1 MKKVSVSNITFG
13 GDDTPLIAGPCVV
26 ETYKLATD
34 VAKQLV
40 KIGEK
45 TNTPIIYKS
54 SFDKANRS
62 SNSSYRGPGIE
73 KGLEALSRVKEETN
87 LPILTDIHEVHHV
100 NQVAEV
106 ADILQIPAFLCR
118 QTDLIKAA
126 AQTGKVV
133 NVKKGQFLS
142 PWEIENVIVK
152 ITEEGNENILIT
164 ERGTQFGYNNLVVD
178 MRSIPIM
185 QQFGFPVIFDATHS
199 NQLPG
204 GNGTSTAGMRDM
216 VPYLAKAAVA
226 VGCDGLF
233 FETHPNPEKA
243 KSDASTQWPLDELEE
258 VISNLK
264 MKPAK
269 VVEVRPSKDLGK
281 SQEKSGEKVYK
292 ERLKETLDKYKE
304 IDFKDM
310 DDMVDLDN
318 PGPVRKKDDN
328 GFKATAEKL
337 MKERDLTESVEVLS
351 EKDIEIIEDKKIE
364 TILCNG
370 FLDTLNPV
378 EVDSNLVTIF
388 NSAKRLIF
396 IQLEPKRRPMDW
408 WVQKLQFLRERHD
421 QKELDIFVVFKAEPQ
436 RLRMMTLPKDYHKK
450 KEEQEEKLKQRRKQ
464 VPLVRW
470 NDPSKKPKPRI

>member
-1 MKKVSVSNITFG
+1 MKEISVSNITFG
-13 GDDTPLIAGPCVV
+13 GEDTPLIAGPCVV

-73 KGLEALSRVKEETN
+73 KGLEALRRVKDETG
-87 LPILTDIHEVHHV
+87 LPVLTDIHEVHHV
-100 NQVAEV
+100 NEVAEV

-142 PWEIENVIVK
+142 PWEIENVIIK

-164 ERGTQFGYNNLVVD
+164 ERGTQFGYQNLVVD

-233 FETHPNPEKA
+233 FETHPDPENA

-269 VVEVRPSKDLGK
+269 VVDSAPSQNLGESQAKTYIK
-281 SQEKSGEKVYK
+281 SLKEKSLKHRTIDFNDMEEKEEKSVSNK
-292 ERLKETLDKYKE
+292 KPSPNSFESTVVHLMNERELTERINIDSESEYAKLDLDKKYQT
-304 IDFKDM
+304 
-310 DDMVDLDN
+310 V
-318 PGPVRKKDDN
+318 V
-328 GFKATAEKL
+328 
-337 MKERDLTESVEVLS
+337 S
-351 EKDIEIIEDKKIE
+351 DKY
-364 TILCNG
+364 
-370 FLDTLNPV
+370 LDTLNPL
-378 EVDSNLVTIF
+378 EVDEVLVQIF
-388 NSAKRLIF
+388 NIAERLIVLH
-396 IQLEPKRRPMDW
+396 LEPARRPVQWWMD
-408 WVQKLQFLRERHD
+408 KFQFLRERHD
-421 QKELDIFVVFKAEPQ
+421 QEELNIFVVFDAKPNE
-436 RLRMMTLPKDYHKK
+436 LKMITLPNDYYQKK
-450 KEEQEEKLKQRRKQ
+450 KQQEERLKGKR
-464 VPLVRW
+464 VPFVSWRD
-470 NDPSKKPKPRI
+470 NNKPKPRM

>member
-1 MKKVSVSNITFG
+1 M
-13 GDDTPLIAGPCVV
+13 L
-26 ETYKLATD
+26 
-34 VAKQLV
+34 
-40 KIGEK
+40 
-45 TNTPIIYKS
+45 
-54 SFDKANRS
+54 
-62 SNSSYRGPGIE
+62 
-73 KGLEALSRVKEETN
+73 
-87 LPILTDIHEVHHV
+87 
-100 NQVAEV
+100 
-106 ADILQIPAFLCR
+106 ILQIPAFLCR

-233 FETHPNPEKA
+233 FETHPILKKQNQM
-243 KSDASTQWPLDELEE
+243 STQWPLDELEE

-269 VVEVRPSKDLGK
+269 AKVVSKTT
-281 SQEKSGEKVYK
+281 SEKSGEKVYK

-304 IDFKDM
+304 MDFKDM
-310 DDMVDLDN
+310 DDMVDFDN

-421 QKELDIFVVFKAEPQ
+421 QK
-436 RLRMMTLPKDYHKK
+436 
-450 KEEQEEKLKQRRKQ
+450 
-464 VPLVRW
+464 
-470 NDPSKKPKPRI
+470 N

>member
-1 MKKVSVSNITFG
+1 MKEISVSNITFG
-13 GDDTPLIAGPCVV
+13 GEDTPLIAGPCVV

-73 KGLEALSRVKEETN
+73 KGLEALRRVKDETG
-87 LPILTDIHEVHHV
+87 LPVLTDIHEVHHV
-100 NQVAEV
+100 NEVAEV

-142 PWEIENVIVK
+142 PWEIENVIIK

-164 ERGTQFGYNNLVVD
+164 ERGTQFGYQNLVVD

-233 FETHPNPEKA
+233 FETHPDPENA

-269 VVEVRPSKDLGK
+269 VVDSIPSKNLGESQAKTYIK
-281 SQEKSGEKVYK
+281 SLKEKSLKHRTIDFNDMEEKEEKSVSNK
-292 ERLKETLDKYKE
+292 KPSPNSFESTVVHLMNERELTERINIDSESEYAKLDLDKKYQT
-304 IDFKDM
+304 
-310 DDMVDLDN
+310 V
-318 PGPVRKKDDN
+318 V
-328 GFKATAEKL
+328 
-337 MKERDLTESVEVLS
+337 S
-351 EKDIEIIEDKKIE
+351 DKY
-364 TILCNG
+364 
-370 FLDTLNPV
+370 LDTLNPL
-378 EVDSNLVTIF
+378 EVDEVLVQIF
-388 NSAKRLIF
+388 NIAERLIVLH
-396 IQLEPKRRPMDW
+396 LEPARRPVQWWMD
-408 WVQKLQFLRERHD
+408 KFQFLRERHD
-421 QKELDIFVVFKAEPQ
+421 QEELNIFVVFDAKPNE
-436 RLRMMTLPKDYHKK
+436 LKMITLPNDYHQKK
-450 KEEQEEKLKQRRKQ
+450 KQQEERLKGKR
-464 VPLVRW
+464 VPFVSWRD
-470 NDPSKKPKPRI
+470 NNKPKPRM

>member
-1 MKKVSVSNITFG
+1 MKEISVSGVTFG
-13 GDDTPLIAGPCVV
+13 GEDTPLIAGPCVV
-26 ETYKLATD
+26 ETYKLAMD

-45 TNTPIIYKS
+45 TNTPIVYKS

-73 KGLEALSRVKEETN
+73 KGLEALTRVKDETG
-87 LPILTDIHEVHHV
+87 LPIITDIHEVHHV
-100 NQVAEV
+100 KEVAEV

-142 PWEIENVIVK
+142 PWEMENVIIK

-204 GNGTSTAGMRDM
+204 GNGTTTAGMRDM

-233 FETHPNPEKA
+233 FETHPDPENA

-269 VVEVRPSKDLGK
+269 VVEAGTITNLGESQAESYKK
-281 SQEKSGEKVYK
+281 SLKVNN
-292 ERLKETLDKYKE
+292 LKHKT
-304 IDFKDM
+304 IDFNDM
-310 DDMVDLDN
+310 GIIENKEPASKESSAKSAFDGTV
-318 PGPVRKKDDN
+318 
-328 GFKATAEKL
+328 THL
-337 MKERDLTESVEVLS
+337 MKERDLTEKITVNS
-351 EKDIEIIEDKKIE
+351 ESDYAKLDLDK
-364 TILCNG
+364 TYQAVVSDLY
-370 FLDTLNPV
+370 LDTLNPL
-378 EVDSNLVTIF
+378 EVDEVLVQIF
-388 NSAKRLIF
+388 NIAERLIVLH
-396 IQLEPKRRPMDW
+396 LEPSRRPIQWWMD
-408 WVQKLQFLRERHD
+408 KFQFLRERHD
-421 QKELDIFVVFKAEPQ
+421 QEELSIFVVFDAKPNE
-436 RLRMMTLPKDYHKK
+436 LKMITLPNNYHQKK
-450 KEEQEEKLKQRRKQ
+450 KEYEKTKNKKQ
-464 VPLVRW
+464 VPIISWRD
-470 NDPSKKPKPRI
+470 NNKPKPRM

>member
-1 MKKVSVSNITFG
+1 MKEISVSNITFG
-13 GDDTPLIAGPCVV
+13 GEDTPLIAGPCVV

-73 KGLEALSRVKEETN
+73 KGLEALRRVKDETG
-87 LPILTDIHEVHHV
+87 LPVLTDIHEVHHV
-100 NQVAEV
+100 NEVAEV

-142 PWEIENVIVK
+142 PWEIENVIIK

-164 ERGTQFGYNNLVVD
+164 ERGTQFGYQNLVVD

-233 FETHPNPEKA
+233 FETHPDPENA

-269 VVEVRPSKDLGK
+269 VVDSVPSKNLGESQAKTYIK
-281 SQEKSGEKVYK
+281 SLKEKSLKHRTIDFNDMEEKEQKSVSNK
-292 ERLKETLDKYKE
+292 KPSPNSFESTVVHLMNERELTERINIDSESEYAKLDLDKKYQT
-304 IDFKDM
+304 
-310 DDMVDLDN
+310 V
-318 PGPVRKKDDN
+318 V
-328 GFKATAEKL
+328 
-337 MKERDLTESVEVLS
+337 S
-351 EKDIEIIEDKKIE
+351 DKY
-364 TILCNG
+364 
-370 FLDTLNPV
+370 LDTLNPL
-378 EVDSNLVTIF
+378 EVDEVLVQIF
-388 NSAKRLIF
+388 NIAERLIVLH
-396 IQLEPKRRPMDW
+396 LEPARRPVQWWMD
-408 WVQKLQFLRERHD
+408 KFQFLRERHD
-421 QKELDIFVVFKAEPQ
+421 QEELNIFVVFDAKPNE
-436 RLRMMTLPKDYHKK
+436 LKMITLPNDYHQKK
-450 KEEQEEKLKQRRKQ
+450 KQQEERLKGKR
-464 VPLVRW
+464 VPFVSWRD
-470 NDPSKKPKPRI
+470 NNKPKPRM

>member
-13 GDDTPLIAGPCVV
+13 GKDTPLIAGPCVV
-26 ETYKLATD
+26 ESYKLAMD
-34 VAKQLV
+34 VAKKLV

-45 TNTPIIYKS
+45 AKTPIVYKS

-73 KGLEALSRVKEETN
+73 KGLEALRRVKDETGM
-87 LPILTDIHEVHHV
+87 PVLTDIHEVHHV

-142 PWEIENVIVK
+142 PWEIENVIIK

-185 QQFGFPVIFDATHS
+185 QEFGFPVIFNATHS

-204 GNGTSTAGMRDM
+204 GNGTSTAGMRNM

-233 FETHPNPEKA
+233 FETHPNPESA
-243 KSDASTQWPLDELEE
+243 KSDASTQWPLDDLEE
-258 VISNLK
+258 VILNLK

-269 VVEVRPSKDLGK
+269 VVEVPRTDLGE
-281 SQEKSGEKVYK
+281 SQEKNSADLYKKRLDEK
-292 ERLKETLDKYKE
+292 LKSHSDTSQINEV
-304 IDFKDM
+304 DFNDIPTSVPKQK
-310 DDMVDLDN
+310 N
-318 PGPVRKKDDN
+318 DN
-328 GFKATAEKL
+328 GFQATATKL
-337 MKERDLTESVEVLS
+337 MEERNLTESVSISNS
-351 EKDIEIIEDKKIE
+351 EDLEFMKEKKAE
-364 TILCNG
+364 AILCNG

-378 EVDSNLVTIF
+378 EVDLNLVTLF
-388 NSAKRLIF
+388 NSASRLIF

-408 WVQKLQFLRERHD
+408 WMQKFQFLRERHD
-421 QKELDIFVVFKAEPQ
+421 QKELDIFVVFTAEPQ
-436 RLRMMTLPKDYHKK
+436 KLRMVTLPKDYYQK
-450 KEEQEEKLKQRRKQ
+450 KEKEERESKKTKI
-464 VPLVRW
+464 PLVRW
-470 NDPSKKPKPRI
+470 NDPKNKPKPRL

>member
-73 KGLEALSRVKEETN
+73 KGLEALTRVKDETG
-87 LPILTDIHEVHHV
+87 LPILTDVHEVHHV

-164 ERGTQFGYNNLVVD
+164 ERGTQFGYQNLVVD

-233 FETHPNPEKA
+233 FETHPNPEEA
-243 KSDASTQWPLDELEE
+243 KSDASTQWPLDKLEE

-269 VVEVRPSKDLGK
+269 VVEVSPSTNLGE
-281 SQEKSGEKVYK
+281 SQAENYVDN
-292 ERLKETLDKYKE
+292 LKKKTLE
-304 IDFKDM
+304 HLEVDF
-310 DDMVDLDN
+310 N
-318 PGPVRKKDDN
+318 S
-328 GFKATAEKL
+328 
-337 MKERDLTESVEVLS
+337 MKEKEKPIETKKEDGFQGTANHLMNERSLTKRIDINNESDYAKIDNSVKIESVIS
-351 EKDIEIIEDKKIE
+351 D
-364 TILCNG
+364 G
-370 FLDTLNPV
+370 YLDTLNPT
-378 EVDSNLVTIF
+378 EVDEVLVSMF
-388 NSAKRLIF
+388 ELAERLIVLH
-396 IQLEPKRRPMDW
+396 LEPKRRPMQW
-408 WVQKLQFLRERHD
+408 WMDKFQFLRERHD
-421 QKELDIFVVFKAEPQ
+421 QKELDIFVVFDAKPDE
-436 RLRMMTLPKDYHKK
+436 LKMITLPKNYYQKK
-450 KEEQEEKLKQRRKQ
+450 KEQEDRLKNKS
-464 VPLVRW
+464 VPLVKW
-470 NDPSKKPKPRI
+470 TDGNKPRPRI

>member
-1 MKKVSVSNITFG
+1 MKKVSVSNVTFG
-13 GDDTPLIAGPCVV
+13 GNDTPLIAGPCVV

-45 TNTPIIYKS
+45 TNTPIVYKS

-62 SNSSYRGPGIE
+62 SNSSYRGPGME
-73 KGLEALSRVKEETN
+73 KGLEALRRVKDETN
-87 LPILTDIHEVHHV
+87 LPVLTDIHEVHHV
-100 NQVAEV
+100 KEVAEV

-142 PWEIENVIVK
+142 PWEIENVIIK
-152 ITEEGNENILIT
+152 ITEEGNDNILIT

-185 QQFGFPVIFDATHS
+185 QEFGFPVIFDATHS

-204 GNGTSTAGMRDM
+204 GNGTSTAGMRNM

-233 FETHPNPEKA
+233 FETHPNPEEA

-269 VVEVRPSKDLGK
+269 IVESKTKSSADL
-281 SQEKSGEKVYK
+281 YK
-292 ERLKETLDKYKE
+292 ERLDKKLKSHSDTSQINE
-304 IDFKDM
+304 VDF
-310 DDMVDLDN
+310 DN
-318 PGPVRKKDDN
+318 LPIAKQTRKDDN
-328 GFKATAEKL
+328 GFLATAKKL
-337 MKERDLTESVEVLS
+337 MGERNLTESVSISSAEDLNIMKGKKAEGVLC
-351 EKDIEIIEDKKIE
+351 D
-364 TILCNG
+364 G
-370 FLDTLNPV
+370 FLDTLNPT
-378 EVDSNLVTIF
+378 EVDLNLVTLF
-388 NSAKRLIF
+388 NSASRLIF
-396 IQLEPKRRPMDW
+396 IQLEPTRRPMDW
-408 WVQKLQFLRERHD
+408 WVQKFQFLRERHD
-421 QKELDIFVVFKAEPQ
+421 QKELDIFVIFKAEPN
-436 RLRMMTLPKDYHKK
+436 RLRMITLPKDYYQK
-450 KEEQEEKLKQRRKQ
+450 KEEEERESKKKR

-470 NDPSKKPKPRI
+470 NNPENKPKPRL

>member
-1 MKKVSVSNITFG
+1 MKEISVSNITFG
-13 GDDTPLIAGPCVV
+13 GEDTPLIAGPCVV

-73 KGLEALSRVKEETN
+73 KGLEALRRVKDETG
-87 LPILTDIHEVHHV
+87 LPVLTDIHEVHHV
-100 NQVAEV
+100 NEVAEV

-142 PWEIENVIVK
+142 PWEIENVIIK

-164 ERGTQFGYNNLVVD
+164 ERGTQFGYQNLVVD

-233 FETHPNPEKA
+233 FETHPDPENA

-269 VVEVRPSKDLGK
+269 VVDSAPSQNLGESQAKTYIK
-281 SQEKSGEKVYK
+281 SLKEKSLKHRTIDFNDMEEKEEKSVSNK
-292 ERLKETLDKYKE
+292 KPSPNSFESTVVHLMNERELTERINIDSESEYAKLDLDKKYQT
-304 IDFKDM
+304 
-310 DDMVDLDN
+310 V
-318 PGPVRKKDDN
+318 V
-328 GFKATAEKL
+328 
-337 MKERDLTESVEVLS
+337 S
-351 EKDIEIIEDKKIE
+351 DKY
-364 TILCNG
+364 
-370 FLDTLNPV
+370 LDTLNPL
-378 EVDSNLVTIF
+378 EVDEVLVQIF
-388 NSAKRLIF
+388 NIAERLIVLH
-396 IQLEPKRRPMDW
+396 LEPARRPVQWWMD
-408 WVQKLQFLRERHD
+408 KFQFLRERHD
-421 QKELDIFVVFKAEPQ
+421 QEELNIFVVFDATPNELK
-436 RLRMMTLPKDYHKK
+436 MITLPNDYYQKK
-450 KEEQEEKLKQRRKQ
+450 KQQEERLKGKR
-464 VPLVRW
+464 VPFVSWRD
-470 NDPSKKPKPRI
+470 NNKPKPRM

>member
-1 MKKVSVSNITFG
+1 MKEISVSNITFG
-13 GDDTPLIAGPCVV
+13 GEDTPLIAGPCVV

-73 KGLEALSRVKEETN
+73 KGLEALRRVKDETG
-87 LPILTDIHEVHHV
+87 LPVLTDIHEVHHV
-100 NQVAEV
+100 NEVAEV

-142 PWEIENVIVK
+142 PWEIENVIIK

-164 ERGTQFGYNNLVVD
+164 ERGTQFGYQNLVVD

-233 FETHPNPEKA
+233 FETHPDPKNA

-269 VVEVRPSKDLGK
+269 VVDSIPSKNLGESQAKTYIK
-281 SQEKSGEKVYK
+281 SLKEKSLKHRTIDFNDMEEKEQKSVSNK
-292 ERLKETLDKYKE
+292 KPSPNSFESTVVHLMNERELTERINIDSESEYAKLDLDKKYQT
-304 IDFKDM
+304 
-310 DDMVDLDN
+310 V
-318 PGPVRKKDDN
+318 V
-328 GFKATAEKL
+328 
-337 MKERDLTESVEVLS
+337 S
-351 EKDIEIIEDKKIE
+351 DKY
-364 TILCNG
+364 
-370 FLDTLNPV
+370 LDTLNPL
-378 EVDSNLVTIF
+378 EVDEVLVQIF
-388 NSAKRLIF
+388 NIAERLIVLH
-396 IQLEPKRRPMDW
+396 LEPARRPVQWWMD
-408 WVQKLQFLRERHD
+408 KFQFLRERHD
-421 QKELDIFVVFKAEPQ
+421 QEELNIFVVFDAKPNE
-436 RLRMMTLPKDYHKK
+436 LKMITLPNDYHQKK
-450 KEEQEEKLKQRRKQ
+450 KQQEERLKGKR
-464 VPLVRW
+464 VPFVSWRD
-470 NDPSKKPKPRI
+470 NNKPKPRM

>member
-1 MKKVSVSNITFG
+1 MKKVSVSNVTFG
-13 GDDTPLIAGPCVV
+13 GNDTPLIAGPCVV

-45 TNTPIIYKS
+45 TNTPIVYKS

-62 SNSSYRGPGIE
+62 SNSSYRGPGME
-73 KGLEALSRVKEETN
+73 KGLEALRRVKNETN
-87 LPILTDIHEVHHV
+87 LPVLTDIHEVHHV
-100 NQVAEV
+100 KEVAEV

-185 QQFGFPVIFDATHS
+185 QEFGFPVIFDATHS

-204 GNGTSTAGMRDM
+204 GNGTSTAGMRNM

-233 FETHPNPEKA
+233 FETHPNPEEA
-243 KSDASTQWPLDELEE
+243 KSDASTQWPLDKLEE

-269 VVEVRPSKDLGK
+269 IVESKTKSSTDL
-281 SQEKSGEKVYK
+281 YK
-292 ERLKETLDKYKE
+292 ERLDEKLKSHADTSQINEV
-304 IDFKDM
+304 DF
-310 DDMVDLDN
+310 DN
-318 PGPVRKKDDN
+318 LPVAKQKRTNDN
-328 GFKATAEKL
+328 GFLSTAKKL
-337 MKERDLTESVEVLS
+337 MEERNLTESVSISSVEDLDVM
-351 EKDIEIIEDKKIE
+351 KDKKAE
-364 TILCNG
+364 AILCDG

-378 EVDSNLVTIF
+378 EVDLNLVTLF
-388 NSAKRLIF
+388 NSASRLIF
-396 IQLEPKRRPMDW
+396 LQLEPSRRPMDW
-408 WVQKLQFLRERHD
+408 WVQKFQFLRERHD
-421 QKELDIFVVFKAEPQ
+421 QKELDIFVVFKAEPN
-436 RLRMMTLPKDYHKK
+436 RLRMITLPKNYYQK
-450 KEEQEEKLKQRRKQ
+450 KEEEERESKVKRL
-464 VPLVRW
+464 PLVRW
-470 NDPSKKPKPRI
+470 NNPENKPKPRL

>member
-1 MKKVSVSNITFG
+1 MKEISVSNITFG
-13 GDDTPLIAGPCVV
+13 GEDTPLIAGPCVV

-73 KGLEALSRVKEETN
+73 KGLEALRRVKDETG
-87 LPILTDIHEVHHV
+87 LPVLTDIHEVHHV
-100 NQVAEV
+100 NEVAEV

-142 PWEIENVIVK
+142 PWEIENVIIK

-164 ERGTQFGYNNLVVD
+164 ERGTQFGYQNLVVD

-233 FETHPNPEKA
+233 FETHPDPENA

-269 VVEVRPSKDLGK
+269 VVDSAPSQNLGESQAKTYIK
-281 SQEKSGEKVYK
+281 SLKEKSLKHRTIDFNDMEEKEQKSVSNK
-292 ERLKETLDKYKE
+292 KPSPNSFESTVVHLMNERELTERINIDSESEYAKLDLDKKYQT
-304 IDFKDM
+304 
-310 DDMVDLDN
+310 V
-318 PGPVRKKDDN
+318 V
-328 GFKATAEKL
+328 
-337 MKERDLTESVEVLS
+337 S
-351 EKDIEIIEDKKIE
+351 DKY
-364 TILCNG
+364 
-370 FLDTLNPV
+370 LDTLNPL
-378 EVDSNLVTIF
+378 EVDEVLVQIF
-388 NSAKRLIF
+388 NIAERLIVLH
-396 IQLEPKRRPMDW
+396 LEPARRPVQWWMD
-408 WVQKLQFLRERHD
+408 KFQFLRERHD
-421 QKELDIFVVFKAEPQ
+421 QEELNIFVVFDAKPNE
-436 RLRMMTLPKDYHKK
+436 LKMITLPNDYYQKK
-450 KEEQEEKLKQRRKQ
+450 KQQEERLKGKR
-464 VPLVRW
+464 VPFVSWRD
-470 NDPSKKPKPRI
+470 NNKPKPRM